1 MKCGVIVINAVDDTN
16 VNQEKI
22 IFVSYSVEYTD
33 DEYKTINTFL
43 NENNPIDV
51 STKIIN
57 EANKG
62 IIFNSVKYERSYIK
76 SLTKEEESTK
86 EEEKPKQM
94 NLDML
99 ELDHIGQNTKKETN
113 DDDETDGVILYYA
126 NNSTKS
132 NEISIDKISY
142 DITTHE
148 MNKHSLEYISH
159 PNENERIIN
168 ISSCM
173 TYNNKEIIIYLTH
186 NHKLYQNSKLLSTD
200 INSFLK

>member
-1 MKCGVIVINAVDDTN
+1 MSCSSYPFFTLSSIFCTTN
-16 VNQEKI
+16 SI
-22 IFVSYSVEYTD
+22 S
-33 DEYKTINTFL
+33 
-43 NENNPIDV
+43 
-51 STKIIN
+51 
-57 EANKG
+57 
-62 IIFNSVKYERSYIK
+62 
-76 SLTKEEESTK
+76 SL
-86 EEEKPKQM
+86 EKPKQM

-173 TYNNKEIIIYLTH
+173 TYNNKEIIIYIYPF
-186 NHKLYQNSKLLSTD
+186 KF
-200 INSFLK
+200 INFFY